1 MAAPRVPVAVACE
14 DPGGGHYPEKHRGMS
29 EKSIRVGL
37 IGAGANTR
45 KHHIPGLQA
54 QKGVEVVAVANRS
67 PASGRKVAEAFGIPR
82 VHDQWTALV
91 EDADIDAVCIGTWP
105 YMHATLT
112 IAALEAGKHVL
123 CEARMAMNAVEAQAM
138 LDVSRC
144 YPALVT
150 QIVPSPMTLPF
161 DRTIVEMVSEG
172 FIGDLVSIDARISD
186 GTFPAWDT
194 PMHWREDR
202 TVSGNNVMS
211 MGIWYEAILRW
222 FGPARS
228 VQALGRSVVGHRR
241 DGMGHRRA
249 MSIPDHIEIMC
260 EMEQGGYLRL
270 GMSNVTGHLPP
281 VEVYICGTEG
291 TLRLRSTPA
300 AQSPVR
306 TSDVI
311 VLEAGRRGEPG
322 LSRVKVPK
330 RKQGGWRVEEEFIN
344 AIRGI
349 EPVTHTDFASALAYM
364 EWTDAVT
371 RAMRTGTRVALPLDA
386 SGA

>member
-1 MAAPRVPVAVACE
+1 
-14 DPGGGHYPEKHRGMS
+14 MS
-29 EKSIRVGL
+29 EQRIRVGL
-37 IGAGANTR
+37 ICAGANTTR
-45 KHHIPGLQA
+45 RHIPGFKA
-54 QKGVEVVAVANRS
+54 QKGVELVAVANRS
-67 PASGRKVAEAFGIPR
+67 LASARRVAEAFGVTR
-82 VHDQWTALV
+82 AYDRWTAV
-91 EDADIDAVCIGTWP
+91 IEDDEIDAVCIGTWP

-112 IAALEAGKHVL
+112 TAALEAGKHVL
-123 CEARMAMNAVEAQAM
+123 CEARMAMNAAEAQAM
-138 LDVSRC
+138 LDTSRRH
-144 YPALVT
+144 PALVA

-172 FIGDLVSIDARISD
+172 YIGDLIAVDARISD
-186 GTFPAWDT
+186 GDFPAWDT

-202 TVSGNNVMS
+202 SVSGNNVMS

-222 FGPARS
+222 LGPARS
-228 VQALGRSVVGHRR
+228 VQALGRSVVPHRLDAEGR
-241 DGMGHRRA
+241 RRA
-249 MSIPDHIEIMC
+249 MSIPDHVEVLC

-270 GMSNVTGHLPP
+270 SVSNVAGHLPP
-281 VEVYICGTEG
+281 VEVYLCGTEG

-300 AQSPVR
+300 ARKPVR
-306 TSDVI
+306 SPDAM

-322 LSRVKVPK
+322 LSRVRIPK
-330 RKQGGWRVEEEFIN
+330 RKQGGWRVEEEFVN

-386 SGA
+386 SGG

>member
-1 MAAPRVPVAVACE
+1 
-14 DPGGGHYPEKHRGMS
+14 MS
-29 EKSIRVGL
+29 AQSIKVGL
-37 IGAGANTR
+37 IGAGANTTR
-45 KHHIPGLQA
+45 RHIPGFKALA
-54 QKGVEVVAVANRS
+54 GVDVVAVANRS
-67 PASGRKVAEAFGIPR
+67 LASGRRVAETFGIPR
-82 VHDQWTALV
+82 VHEHWTAILDD
-91 EDADIDAVCIGTWP
+91 EDIDAVCIGTWP

-123 CEARMAMNAVEAQAM
+123 CEARMATNAVEAQAM

-144 YPALVT
+144 HPALVA

-172 FIGDLVSIDARISD
+172 YIGDLIAVDARISD
-186 GTFPAWDT
+186 GDFPAWDT

-202 TVSGNNVMS
+202 SVSGNNIMS

-222 FGPARS
+222 LGPARS
-228 VQALGRSVVGHRR
+228 VQALGRSVVRHRL
-241 DGMGHRRA
+241 DGQGRRQA
-249 MSIPDHIEIMC
+249 MSIPDHVEIIC

-270 GMSNVTGHLPP
+270 CVSSVAGHLPP

-291 TLRLRSTPA
+291 TLRLHSTPA
-300 AQSPVR
+300 AQGPVR
-306 TSDVI
+306 SPDLM
-311 VLEAGRRGEPG
+311 VLEAGRRGEPA
-322 LSRVKVPK
+322 LSRVRIPK
-330 RKQGGWRVEEEFIN
+330 RKRGGWRVEEEFIN

-371 RAMRTGTRVALPLDA
+371 RAMRTGARVALPLDA
-386 SGA
+386 AGA

>member
-1 MAAPRVPVAVACE
+1 
-14 DPGGGHYPEKHRGMS
+14 MS
-29 EKSIRVGL
+29 EQRIRVGL
-37 IGAGANTR
+37 IGAGANTTR
-45 KHHIPGLQA
+45 RHIPGFKAL
-54 QKGVEVVAVANRS
+54 KGVEVVAVANRS
-67 PASGRKVAEAFGIPR
+67 LASGRRVAEAFDIPR
-82 VHDQWTALV
+82 VHDDWTGIIDD
-91 EDADIDAVCIGTWP
+91 EDVDAVCIGTWP

-123 CEARMAMNAVEAQAM
+123 CEARMAMNAIEAQAM

-144 YPALVT
+144 HPGQVA

-172 FIGDLVSIDARISD
+172 YIGDLIAIDARISD
-186 GTFPAWDT
+186 GGFPAWDS

-202 TVSGNNVMS
+202 GVSGNNVMS

-222 FGPARS
+222 LGPARS
-228 VQALGRSVVGHRR
+228 VQALGRSVVGHRL
-241 DGMGHRRA
+241 DGEGRRRA
-249 MSIPDHIEIMC
+249 MSIPDHVEIIC

-270 GMSNVTGHLPP
+270 GMSNVAGHLPP

-291 TLRLRSTPA
+291 TLRLHSTPA
-300 AQSPVR
+300 ARSPVR
-306 TSDVI
+306 DPDLM
-311 VLEAGRRGEPG
+311 VLEAGRRGENG
-322 LSRVKVPK
+322 LSRVRIPK
-330 RKQGGWRVEEEFIN
+330 RKQGGWRVEEEFVN

-349 EPVTHTDFASALAYM
+349 EPVTHTDFASAAAYM

-386 SGA
+386 SGV

>member
-1 MAAPRVPVAVACE
+1 
-14 DPGGGHYPEKHRGMS
+14 MS
-29 EKSIRVGL
+29 MQPIKVGL
-37 IGAGANTR
+37 IGAGANTTR
-45 KHHIPGLQA
+45 RHIPGFRA
-54 QKGVEVVAVANRS
+54 QQGVELVAVANRS
-67 PASGRKVAEAFGIPR
+67 LASGRKVAEAFDIPGATE
-82 VHDQWTALV
+82 HWT
-91 EDADIDAVCIGTWP
+91 EIIDDADIDAVCIGTWP

-144 YPALVT
+144 HPALVA

-161 DRTIVEMVSEG
+161 DRAIVEMVSEG
-172 FIGDLVSIDARISD
+172 YIGDLIAIDARISD
-186 GTFPAWDT
+186 GDFPAWDT
-194 PMHWREDR
+194 PMHWRENRD
-202 TVSGNNVMS
+202 VSGNNVMS
-211 MGIWYEAILRW
+211 MGIWYEAVLRW

-228 VQALGRSVVGHRR
+228 VQALGRSVVGHRL
-241 DGMGHRRA
+241 DGQSRRRA
-249 MSIPDHIEIMC
+249 MSVPDHVEVIC

-270 GMSNVTGHLPP
+270 GMSNVAGHLPP

-306 TSDVI
+306 DPDVM
-311 VLEAGRRGEPG
+311 VLEAGRRGESG
-322 LSRVKVPK
+322 LSRVGIPK
-330 RKQGGWRVEEEFIN
+330 RKQGGWRVEEEFVN

-371 RAMRTGTRVALPLDA
+371 RAMRTGTRVALPLEI
-386 SGA
+386 

>member
-1 MAAPRVPVAVACE
+1 
-14 DPGGGHYPEKHRGMS
+14 MS
-29 EKSIRVGL
+29 EQRIRVGL
-37 IGAGANTR
+37 IGAGANTTR
-45 KHHIPGLQA
+45 RHIPGFQA
-54 QKGVEVVAVANRS
+54 LKGVEVVAVANRS
-67 PASGRKVAEAFGIPR
+67 LASGRRVADAFGIPR
-82 VHDQWTALV
+82 VHDDWTGIIDD
-91 EDADIDAVCIGTWP
+91 EDVDAVCIGTWP

-123 CEARMAMNAVEAQAM
+123 CEARMAMNAIEAQAM

-144 YPALVT
+144 HPGQVA

-172 FIGDLVSIDARISD
+172 YIGDLIAIDARISD
-186 GTFPAWDT
+186 GDFPAWDT

-202 TVSGNNVMS
+202 SVSGNNVMS

-222 FGPARS
+222 LGPARS
-228 VQALGRSVVGHRR
+228 VQALGRSVVGHRL
-241 DGMGHRRA
+241 DGQGRRRA
-249 MSIPDHIEIMC
+249 MSIPDHVEIIC

-270 GMSNVTGHLPP
+270 GMSNVAGHLPP
-281 VEVYICGTEG
+281 VDVYICGTEG
-291 TLRLRSTPA
+291 TLRLHSTPA
-300 AQSPVR
+300 ARSPVR
-306 TSDVI
+306 SPDVM
-311 VLEAGRRGEPG
+311 VLEAGRRGESG
-322 LSRVKVPK
+322 LSRVRIPK

-371 RAMRTGTRVALPLDA
+371 RAMRTGTRVALPLEA
-386 SGA
+386 

>member
-1 MAAPRVPVAVACE
+1 
-14 DPGGGHYPEKHRGMS
+14 MS
-29 EKSIRVGL
+29 EKNIRVAL
-37 IGAGANTR
+37 IGAGANTTR
-45 KHHIPGLQA
+45 RHIPGFQA
-54 QKGVEVVAVANRS
+54 LKGVDVVAVANRS
-67 PASGRKVAEAFGIPR
+67 LASGHRVAEAFGIPR
-82 VHDQWTALV
+82 ACEHWT
-91 EDADIDAVCIGTWP
+91 EIIDDEDIDAVCIGTWP

-144 YPALVT
+144 HPGQVA

-172 FIGDLVSIDARISD
+172 YIGELIAIDARISD
-186 GTFPAWDT
+186 GDFPAWDS

-202 TVSGNNVMS
+202 GVSGNNVMS

-222 FGPARS
+222 LGPARS
-228 VQALGRSVVGHRR
+228 VQALGRSVVGHRLDAAGR
-241 DGMGHRRA
+241 RRA
-249 MSIPDHIEIMC
+249 ISVPDHVEIIC

-270 GMSNVTGHLPP
+270 GMSNVAGHLPP

-300 AQSPVR
+300 ARSPVR
-306 TSDVI
+306 DPDVM

-322 LSRVKVPK
+322 LSRVRIPK
-330 RKQGGWRVEEEFIN
+330 RKRGGWRVEEEFIN